1 MSARRRKDRTS
12 WVGSSHSTPDIWV
25 ATNGFEASAGQKVP
39 LVRELPGG
47 DRGRHYPYAT
57 CPYLLQTRAECLG
70 TFLSGV
76 RRTLRCKGPM
86 KFSLFLWGV
95 PNLMDELTCMSEG
108 RAQRGTCC

>member
-1 MSARRRKDRTS
+1 MLVGARIEPA
-12 WVGSSHSTPDIWV
+12 GLAQSHSIHDIWV
-25 ATNGFEASAGQKVP
+25 ATNGFEAFAGQKVP

-57 CPYLLQTRAECLG
+57 CPYLPQTRAECLG

-86 KFSLFLWGV
+86 KSPLFLWGV
-95 PNLMDELTCMSEG
+95 SNLVDELICSL
-108 RAQRGTCC
+108 